1 VPCDSYRGVIC
12 LIGASQMSQNHQNEA
27 DDRGASFH
35 KALILLGASLWRVS
49 LCVQLDLTIARN
61 GDPA

>member
-1 VPCDSYRGVIC
+1 
-12 LIGASQMSQNHQNEA
+12 MSQNHQNQA

-35 KALILLGASLWRVS
+35 KAFILLGASSWRVS